1 MQYNIGSVQSSI
13 KVSQLVEFKVLI
25 PLKEVV
31 KSFETIID
39 KVTCQIANYTKEI
52 EILSEL
58 NGVLLSKMA
67 TIEG

>member
-1 MQYNIGSVQSSI
+1 M
-13 KVSQLVEFKVLI
+13 KLVEFKVLI